1 LDIEKLEVGYA
12 SKGGYVRAVDKIS
25 LHVTKG
31 EAFGLAGESG
41 CGKTTAALSIMKLL
55 PPGGKILG
63 GRILFD
69 NQDLAGLSELELR
82 KIRWKSISM
91 VFQGAM
97 NALNPV
103 HKVGSQITE
112 ALLLH
117 EKITRSK
124 ALHRAKDLLQMVG
137 LDASRGNDYPHQF
150 SGGMKQRAIIA
161 MALACNPRLV
171 IADEPVT
178 ALDVIVQD
186 QILKLMKRLQ
196 EELGLSMILIS
207 HDLSVIAQTC
217 DSVAIMYA
225 GKIVEYADVISI
237 FERPA
242 HPYTQ
247 ALVNA
252 FPSVRS
258 SRKLTAIP
266 GSPPD
271 LTRLP
276 SGCRFHPRCPMK
288 FDLCTREE
296 PMLLRVEGGHYAA
309 CHLLQKNEGVISVER
324 NAG

>member
-1 LDIEKLEVGYA
+1 MDIENLEVEYA
-12 SKGGYVRAVDKIS
+12 SNRGCARAVDKIS
-25 LHVTKG
+25 LQVAEG

-55 PPGGKILG
+55 PPAGRIVGGKI
-63 GRILFD
+63 RFD
-69 NQDLAGLSELELR
+69 NQDLTALSELELR

-91 VFQGAM
+91 VFQGSM

-103 HKVGSQITE
+103 HKVGNQIAE
-112 ALLLH
+112 AILLH
-117 EKITRSK
+117 EKTTRSK
-124 ALHRAKDLLQMVG
+124 ALQRAKDLLQMVG
-137 LDASRGNDYPHQF
+137 LDASRGGDYPHQF

-161 MALACNPRLV
+161 MALACNPKLV

-217 DSVAIMYA
+217 DRVAIMYA
-225 GKIVEYADVISI
+225 GKVIEYADVIPI

-247 ALVNA
+247 ALVTA

-271 LTRLP
+271 LTNP
-276 SGCRFHPRCPMK
+276 PTGCRFHPRCPMK

-296 PMLLRVEGGHYAA
+296 PKLLRVGAGHYTS
-309 CHLLQKNEGVISVER
+309 CHLLHEER
-324 NAG
+324 ENDPH